1 MMVQASGTGAD
12 SISFERVYDA
22 SIEDVWALW
31 TTREGLE
38 AWFAPEG
45 MRFEV
50 SVLELRV
57 GGAFDH
63 VMTAVGAEEIAYMAK
78 LNRPPTAWVSAR
90 FIEIVPH
97 RRLRI
102 RFDIDFVPGV
112 ESYPYDMLVELHAE
126 AGRVRMILT
135 ADRHPDPEMTRGA
148 IAGLTSQL
156 QRLDLAVAARVAK
169 EQRP

>member
-1 MMVQASGTGAD
+1 MIEASEPGAAT
-12 SISFERVYDA
+12 IRLERVYDA
-22 SIEDVWALW
+22 SVDEVWALW
-31 TTREGLE
+31 ATREGLE

-45 MRFEV
+45 MRFE
-50 SVLELRV
+50 LLTLDLRV
-57 GGAFDH
+57 GGAFEH
-63 VMTAVGAEEIAYMAK
+63 VMTAVGAEQVAYFA
-78 LNRPPTAWVSAR
+78 NRNRSSTARVSGR
-90 FIEIVPH
+90 FVEIVPH

-112 ESYPYDMLVELHAE
+112 QAYPYDMMVELHPEAE
-126 AGRVRMILT
+126 RVRMVLT

-156 QRLDLAVAARVAK
+156 QRFDLAIKARVAK

>member
-1 MMVQASGTGAD
+1 MIPHASELGAGT
-12 SISFERVYDA
+12 IRFERVYDA

-31 TTREGLE
+31 TTKEGLE
-38 AWFAPEG
+38 EWFAPEG
-45 MRFEV
+45 MSMEV

-63 VMTAVGAEEIAYMAK
+63 VMTAVGAEQVAYLAN
-78 LNRPPTAWVSAR
+78 LNRPSKAWVSGR
-90 FIEIVPH
+90 FLEIERH

-112 ESYPYDMLVELHAE
+112 ESYPYDMVVELHAE
-126 AGRVRMILT
+126 ARQVRMVLT

-148 IAGLTSQL
+148 ILGLTSQL
-156 QRLDLAVAARVAK
+156 QRFGLAIAARATT